1 MWNADFTCNV
11 QLFIFYLLF
20 QSSRLGRVR
29 FTNDINFKVN
39 SRWLQGRLS
48 LSSFRG
54 RSNEYQE
61 FRGTLWLKVNCLL
74 LVAQQPWGSW
84 TSSIKRGY
92 KIFKSNSYW
101 NKVWNM
107 FKVNNKETPD
117 WRQWCRS
124 DVSIV
129 NVACSSVS
137 IVNFEWVNAGW
148 ETYLGPRQA
157 SMIMLLCEKS

>member
-84 TSSIKRGY
+84 TSSIKGVI
-92 KIFKSNSYW
+92 KF
-101 NKVWNM
+101 
-107 FKVNNKETPD
+107 FKVILTGTRCEICSKLTIKRHQIDAN
-117 WRQWCRS
+117 
-124 DVSIV
+124 DVVLMS
-129 NVACSSVS
+129 
-137 IVNFEWVNAGW
+137 
-148 ETYLGPRQA
+148 
-157 SMIMLLCEKS
+157 LLLTLLVLVFLLSTLSE